1 MKPIEIIAQVIGVLA
16 VALFLFSYLQKK
28 RSHIIGFNVTS
39 RCLYILQYILLGAFE
54 GAVLDV
60 AGAVSS
66 VLAQKKNASFIKRHF
81 RLFLIGIDL
90 IIVALGI
97 LTIFI
102 STNAAGISPFSY
114 KGLIGLL
121 PIAGVLLHTSA
132 FWIDDEKIIRRVSLL
147 GSPFWF
153 AYNLLSGA
161 YGSCIGDLLSM
172 VSILISMF
180 RYDFKRKEKI
190 N

>member
-1 MKPIEIIAQVIGVLA
+1 MKPIEIIAQVIGIAA
-16 VALFLFSYLQKK
+16 VVLFLLSYLQKK
-28 RSHIIGFNVTS
+28 RANIIGFNVTS

-66 VLAQKKNASFIKRHF
+66 VLAQKKNTSFIKKHF

-90 IIVALGI
+90 IIVALG
-97 LTIFI
+97 LATVVI
-102 STNAAGISPFSY
+102 STQAQGVSPFSL
-114 KGLIGLL
+114 KGAIGLL

-132 FWIDDEKIIRRVSLL
+132 FWMDDEKKIRRVSLL

-153 AYNLLSGA
+153 AYNLISGA
-161 YGSCIGDLLSM
+161 FGSCIGDLLSM

-180 RYDFKRKEKI
+180 RYDFKKKEKE
-190 N
+190 